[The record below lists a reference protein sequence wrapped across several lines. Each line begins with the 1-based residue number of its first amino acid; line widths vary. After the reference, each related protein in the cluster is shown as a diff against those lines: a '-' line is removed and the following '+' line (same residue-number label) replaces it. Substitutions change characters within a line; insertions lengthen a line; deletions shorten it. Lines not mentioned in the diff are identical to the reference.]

1 MLNITYLY
9 LYDNFSFTYAST
21 SAPVQYTN
29 WAKNSFTDAPDNT
42 DNSED
47 CTIIKVSSV
56 HR

>member
-47 CTIIKVSSV
+47 CTIIKVS
-56 HR
+56 